1 MQKKKFFVSL
11 AVMFAIFCVNFSA
24 FAAKK
29 IVAVMPMENVS
40 GYNASN
46 VAQIM
51 TEQLINVIHN
61 SGQYGVIETTQMGAV
76 MKQQGFENLVG
87 SQEVDFGN
95 KSNSDFTV
103 VGKVIMATTT
113 QNQTKNL
120 ISSLF
125 NPNKQGG
132 LVGGLI
138 NSANSRKAKVE
149 LEVRFVDNKS
159 GEVIFSKTFSGSKS
173 GQNDAIAL
181 SGACRVAAENFLKE
195 LQETNPFVAR
205 IEDISGNEI
214 YIDQGL
220 ESGIKK
226 GEKLVVARESAPITV
241 KGKIVGMK
249 DTEICKATVTE
260 VNSDYSV
267 CKVDKVSQVKK
278 GDIVRRE
285 KK

>member
-1 MQKKKFFVSL
+1 
-11 AVMFAIFCVNFSA
+11 
-24 FAAKK
+24 
-29 IVAVMPMENVS
+29 
-40 GYNASN
+40 
-46 VAQIM
+46 
-51 TEQLINVIHN
+51 
-61 SGQYGVIETTQMGAV
+61 
-76 MKQQGFENLVG
+76 
-87 SQEVDFGN
+87 
-95 KSNSDFTV
+95 
-103 VGKVIMATTT
+103 MATTT